1 MFFGKIFFFP
11 ALISRFLRLIPI
23 HSSFPLYFMALRFF
37 CALFKPY
44 QTLKA
49 KRFYANSVETAE
61 PPAEQCAGKTM

>member
-1 MFFGKIFFFP
+1 
-11 ALISRFLRLIPI
+11 
-23 HSSFPLYFMALRFF
+23 MALRFF